1 MLWEKINLGRWDW
14 ESVCCSKYSGLEE
27 KMLDQVP
34 SRRECVSSADTWV
47 REIQAEDVAMHST
60 D

>member
-1 MLWEKINLGRWDW
+1 MH
-14 ESVCCSKYSGLEE
+14 SKYSGLEE

-34 SRRECVSSADTWV
+34 SRRECVSSADTRV
-47 REIQAEDVAMHST
+47 REIQAEEVAMHST